1 MDKKMHRVTQK
12 IKTAEK
18 DLKEGKKAKA
28 EAILKAAARSNE
40 KLVKID
46 REERDPYIEKCE
58 KAGVKHGK

>member
-1 MDKKMHRVTQK
+1 MHKVTEK
-12 IKTAEK
+12 IRTAEK
-18 DLKEGKKAKA
+18 DLRNNKKAKA

-58 KAGVKHGK
+58 KASVKHGK